1 MFRSVLI
8 LACSSGFTTLCQIPE
23 VGSATHGNTS
33 DLIFSFTDAE
43 VRLGKASLWFQ
54 HHFYFPVCARTRV
67 CPCPRVQGN
76 EGNLRGP
83 SLPFILFKTG
93 SLVNP
98 CFVHQVLELLGQ
110 FCLVEMLRLR
120 THCAQRT
127 RILVTHTQ
135 TLRLVQQVLDPLGQL
150 PQASPLL
157 SLKAALYRSDAMNPH
172 LDTGWSWQT

>member
-1 MFRSVLI
+1 M
-8 LACSSGFTTLCQIPE
+8 ATLFSPSQMQR
-23 VGSATHGNTS
+23 S
-33 DLIFSFTDAE
+33 DL
-43 VRLGKASLWFQ
+43 GKPRC
-54 HHFYFPVCARTRV
+54 FPVCAHTRV
-67 CPCPRVQGN
+67 RPCPRVQGN
-76 EGNLRGP
+76 KGNLRGP

-98 CFVHQVLELLGQ
+98 CFVHQVLELLGEVSR
-110 FCLVEMLRLR
+110 LVEMLRLR

-127 RILVTHTQ
+127 WILVTHTQ